1 MLERIINPMLG
12 LIMPG
17 HAAER
22 ARMVEPQPVRVMPGA
37 GKFPELCMLARDVEP
52 EQLDQLPRAERRLV
66 QLKADGVRAV
76 YAEGRIVSREGV
88 PLDCA
93 LHCQPALRRLEQA
106 FGRPMVFDGEY
117 VEEDGFLA
125 TIAAQRRGEG
135 YGVMWLF
142 DAMPL
147 DEWAAGGSDA
157 PALWRLQ
164 ELRKRV
170 MLAESPFVGML
181 DFWEMDAD
189 QTRAKFA
196 ELIREGYEGLVTKDP
211 ASPYV
216 RARSDAWRR
225 LKGRFSLNAPV
236 IDVMTKGDALQAIL
250 VRVPDQTKPVR
261 LARGWT
267 PEEEKQIMSSFKMG
281 YDLKARVRYELSV
294 GTVRA
299 VRGAVFEHLVEAGR

>member
-22 ARMVEPQPVRVMPGA
+22 TRPADPQPVRVMPGA
-37 GKFPELCMLARDVEP
+37 GKFPELCMLARDIEP
-52 EQLDQLPRAERRLV
+52 EQLDQLVNADRRLV
-66 QLKADGVRAV
+66 QLKADGVRAI

-93 LHCQPALRRLEQA
+93 LHCQPALRRLEEA
-106 FGRPMVFDGEY
+106 FGQPMVFDGEY
-117 VEEDGFLA
+117 VEEDGFVA

-142 DAMPL
+142 DAMPF
-147 DEWAAGGSDA
+147 EQWSAGGSTD

-170 MLAESPFVGML
+170 MEAQSPFLGML
-181 DFWEMDAD
+181 DFWVMDPD

-211 ASPYV
+211 SAPYV
-216 RARSDAWRR
+216 RTRSDAWRR

-236 IDVMTKGDALQAIL
+236 IDVMRKGDELQAIL

-267 PEEEKQIMSSFKMG
+267 AEEAKQIMSGFKMG
-281 YDLKARVRYELSV
+281 YDLKARVRYELTV

-299 VRGAVFEHLVEAGR
+299 VRGAVFEHLVETGR

>member
-17 HAAER
+17 HAAVP
-22 ARMVEPQPVRVMPGA
+22 ARPADPQPIRVMPGA

-52 EQLDQLPRAERRLV
+52 EQLDQLPKAERRLV
-66 QLKADGVRAV
+66 QLKADGIRALYV
-76 YAEGRIVSREGV
+76 EGRIVSREGV

-93 LHCQPALRRLEQA
+93 LHCQPALRRLEEA
-106 FGRPMVFDGEY
+106 FGRAMVFDGEY
-117 VEEDGFLA
+117 VEEDGFVA
-125 TIAAQRRGEG
+125 TLAAQRRGEG

-142 DAMPL
+142 DALPL
-147 DEWAAGGSDA
+147 EEWTAGGTDA

-170 MLAESPFVGML
+170 MEAQSPFVGML
-181 DFWEMDAD
+181 DFWVMDPD
-189 QTRAKFA
+189 QTRAKFV

-211 ASPYV
+211 GSPYV

-225 LKGRFSLNAPV
+225 LKGRFSLNAPI
-236 IDVMTKGDALQAIL
+236 IDVLTKGAALQAIL
-250 VRVPDQTKPVR
+250 VRCPDQTKPVR

-267 PEEEKQIMSSFKMG
+267 PAEADRIVACFKAG
-281 YDLKARVRYELSV
+281 YELKARVRYELSV

-299 VRGAVFEHLVEAGR
+299 VRGAVFEHLVESGR